1 MKLVVDMNL
10 SGDWADAL
18 QQDGFDAVH
27 WAAIGPE
34 GADDRVILNWAREND
49 AVVLTRDLDFAAAI
63 SMLDLSSPSVI
74 QLRIVQARPERHLPL
89 VRRALS
95 LHRDDLDR
103 GAIVTI
109 EEERIRIRKLS
120 PRT

>member
-1 MKLVVDMNL
+1 MRLVVDMNL

-18 QQDGFDAVH
+18 QQDGHDAVH
-27 WAAIGPE
+27 WAAIGAE
-34 GADDRVILNWAREND
+34 SADDRVTLTWAREND
-49 AVVLTRDLDFAAAI
+49 AVVLTRDLDFAAAV
-63 SMLDLSSPSVI
+63 SMLDLTSPSVI
-74 QLRIVQARPERHLPL
+74 QIRITQARPERHLPL
-89 VRRALS
+89 GRRALA

>member
-10 SGDWADAL
+10 SRDWVDAL
-18 QQDGFDAVH
+18 QADGFDAVH
-27 WAAIGPE
+27 WAAVGPE
-34 GADDRVILNWAREND
+34 SADDDLILDWARDND
-49 AVVLTRDLDFAAAI
+49 ALVLTRDLDFAAAI
-63 SMLDLSSPSVI
+63 SMLDLTSPSVI
-74 QLRIVQARPERHLPL
+74 QVRIRQARPDRHMPL
-89 VRRALS
+89 VRRALA